1 MTGLCSQWQRPRCRQ
16 GYVLM
21 MASGDNRASSSG
33 TSSRTMDGGILLR
46 AENIYDILSLHS
58 PEGVIRF
65 VSPAVF
71 DRLGYEPA
79 EVVGRPYEDFVHPD
93 ESAALRNALGE
104 ILAGRHAP
112 VVRHRMRHKQGRYVW
127 IETSGHGLRDED
139 TGRLREVVAVSRDV
153 SAQMDAEENLRRAK
167 EFAERLIETANVMI
181 VGLDTE
187 GLVEVFNRAAEKLT
201 GYSKSEVLGK
211 SWFDFLVPGD
221 RYPDVVGVFRGWQ
234 AGNYSQNQVYEN
246 PIITKSGEE
255 RYISWQNSRIERDG
269 RFAGTLS
276 FGMDITERKRTE
288 RRLLLSDQILK
299 NVAAVVLMADA
310 TGRVTYASPSALAIF
325 GYTPDELMGDGWWN
339 LMYPDPTERERERQ
353 FVLHS
358 VESKFP
364 LSSEPY
370 ERLLRH
376 KHGEPRWIAWQDAVG
391 PDGSI
396 IGVGH
401 DITRRKTA
409 EEQLQKVMHA
419 VEQSPSSVVI
429 TDAEGRI
436 EYVNPKFTE
445 ITGYSNEEVL
455 GQNPRILKSGEMTQ
469 EQYRALWETITGG
482 EEWRGEFHNRR
493 KDGELFW
500 EMASISPVKDSR
512 GEITHFVAIKED
524 ITHRKNLELQ
534 LRQSQKMEAVGTLAG
549 GIAHDFNNLLT
560 AINGY
565 SELVWDKLPDSD
577 PLREI
582 VAEIRKAG
590 DRAASLTRQLLA
602 FSRKQVM
609 RPILF
614 NINDVV
620 RELEHLLR
628 RVLGENIE

>member
-1 MTGLCSQWQRPRCRQ
+1 
-16 GYVLM
+16 
-21 MASGDNRASSSG
+21 
-33 TSSRTMDGGILLR
+33 
-46 AENIYDILSLHS
+46 
-58 PEGVIRF
+58 
-65 VSPAVF
+65 
-71 DRLGYEPA
+71 
-79 EVVGRPYEDFVHPD
+79 
-93 ESAALRNALGE
+93 
-104 ILAGRHAP
+104 
-112 VVRHRMRHKQGRYVW
+112 
-127 IETSGHGLRDED
+127 
-139 TGRLREVVAVSRDV
+139 
-153 SAQMDAEENLRRAK
+153 
-167 EFAERLIETANVMI
+167 
-181 VGLDTE
+181 
-187 GLVEVFNRAAEKLT
+187 
-201 GYSKSEVLGK
+201 
-211 SWFDFLVPGD
+211 
-221 RYPDVVGVFRGWQ
+221 
-234 AGNYSQNQVYEN
+234 YEN

-288 RRLLLSDQILK
+288 QRLLLSDQILK

-325 GYTPDELMGDGWWN
+325 GYAPDELMGDGWWN
-339 LMYPDPTERERERQ
+339 LMCPDPTERERERQ

-364 LSSEPY
+364 VSSEPY

-401 DITRRKTA
+401 DITRRKIA

-445 ITGYSNEEVL
+445 VTGYSNEEVL
-455 GQNPRILKSGEMTQ
+455 GQNPRLLKSGEMTQ

-590 DRAASLTRQLLA
+590 DRAAGLTRQLLA

-609 RPILF
+609 RPIPF

-628 RVLGENIE
+628 RVLGENIELITKLDPRLGKIKADPGQVEQVIVNLAVNARDAMPAGGRLVIETSNTTINRIMARKYPGMVSGGYALISMTDNGCGIIPEVQPHIFEPFFTTKEVGKGTGLGLSTAYGIIKQSGGYIYFSSFEGRGTTFRVYLPRIEPYEESSSP